1 MNRVE
6 KNIYILIWMIFL
18 FLFRSRRKSDRVWG
32 GPVGTY
38 PAAGYGV
45 WSGWLQ
51 QVVGVAAPSGGQ
63 RLPSDSTRRPST
75 HPPSCGGSRE
85 FLEREGGRGFP
96 NMNFI
101 SLSLSRERS
110 VRSQSR
116 RWSCALKTNNLE
128 FLFRNSPRICLWV
141 RFLRR
146 EYELLHLDCY
156 YYSEKYFVT
165 QQRVSIC
172 IPPLSPSNEHPP
184 FVRGEFGIRKG
195 EERGAQ
201 PRGVEQARG

>member
-6 KNIYILIWMIFL
+6 KYIYILIWMIFL

-85 FLEREGGRGFP
+85 FLERGREGDSRIWILFR
-96 NMNFI
+96 F
-101 SLSLSRERS
+101 LSREREAFEVKVEGDRALLKRIISSFFFVILQKS
-110 VRSQSR
+110 VCE
-116 RWSCALKTNNLE
+116 WDFWEGNTNYYILIVIIIA
-128 FLFRNSPRICLWV
+128 RNISLRNNSIYLHSPPSLHRTSI
-141 RFLRR
+141 
-146 EYELLHLDCY
+146 LL
-156 YYSEKYFVT
+156 SF
-165 QQRVSIC
+165 
-172 IPPLSPSNEHPP
+172 
-184 FVRGEFGIRKG
+184 
-195 EERGAQ
+195 EESSG
-201 PRGVEQARG
+201 